1 MKKQTCPKKFYLHG
15 VLFVEIYP
23 WQISHL
29 CGPGTTI
36 VVYITNDLKASSLI
50 SAWTH
55 SLWIQ
60 GKSERDYT
68 IEFLLYVS
76 LKLRSLIFLDISV
89 ISWRYFSIW
98 TRGWQILQNLEA
110 EAGSTSMCQPP
121 STRTPIKLC
130 DFTWVRRKMSEL
142 NVVDYQEAWLQ
153 QSQ

>member
-1 MKKQTCPKKFYLHG
+1 MRLQGTLSIVACTVETGSSRRILLVTLSLFCSSLLIQVSTGLVKKQTCPKKFYLHG

-29 CGPGTTI
+29 CRPGTTI

-55 SLWIQ
+55 SLGIQ

-76 LKLRSLIFLDISV
+76 LKLRSLIFLDI
-89 ISWRYFSIW
+89 R
-98 TRGWQILQNLEA
+98 
-110 EAGSTSMCQPP
+110 
-121 STRTPIKLC
+121 
-130 DFTWVRRKMSEL
+130 
-142 NVVDYQEAWLQ
+142 VV
-153 QSQ
+153 S

>member
-1 MKKQTCPKKFYLHG
+1 MRLQGTFSIVACTVATGSSRRILLVTLSLFCSSLLIQVSTGLVKKQTCPKKLYIHG

-29 CGPGTTI
+29 CRPGTTI

-60 GKSERDYT
+60 GQSERDYT

-76 LKLRSLIFLDISV
+76 LKLRSLI
-89 ISWRYFSIW
+89 
-98 TRGWQILQNLEA
+98 RGLFN
-110 EAGSTSMCQPP
+110 
-121 STRTPIKLC
+121 K
-130 DFTWVRRKMSEL
+130 D
-142 NVVDYQEAWLQ
+142 
-153 QSQ
+153 